1 MITMVEPTYPGCQY
15 FSGLATRV
23 GLSVDQVNFLLGQ
36 LAGLAVA
43 TLFRLQLR
51 PGRVGPAPRHLAAAA
66 TGLGILLFCYGRD
79 TVHVITQAVVTYSVI
94 RLAPAKY
101 VHRLCLLFAMIYLTI
116 IHYGRL
122 GRRNPYIDV
131 SGPVMVLTMKV
142 TLLAFN
148 IHDGAASDTGDLQT
162 NNPDI
167 RRLAVS
173 RVPGLLEFA
182 GYAFN
187 FQTVLVGPMV
197 DFRHYKHF
205 IETGVSPPPPGAP
218 VDKTGSDG
226 NANLVRPSP
235 WRAVLRQLGVVT
247 ITAWCVVFLVPKV
260 PHAFFRE
267 EAYYG
272 WSWWRQWGYMYLSGL
287 MGRMKYYAAWCLA
300 GAVCNASGLG
310 YSGLGEDG
318 RQRWDAVSNV
328 HLWQVEMGG
337 SFREVLQGWN
347 VGTGQWLRLVAYERA
362 ARHRTVAVYALSA
375 LWHGLDPCYFVTF
388 GVGALC
394 TEASRASRRCLRPR
408 MQFSAFTRRLYDLA
422 GWAATRVCIAYL
434 QVPFV
439 LLDISTSMRV
449 YSEHYFAVHLLC
461 AAMIFLLPR
470 VLPPPAKTVSSTAKL
485 TTPIVHDTGLV
496 VENSHVTS
504 SPTAAN
510 GHVTTHSACA
520 SDTYSMDPLPAGGHV
535 TDLGAPPAGCVGGS
549 LRKRTADLAGGLT
562 DGGRERP
569 LRAV

>member
-1 MITMVEPTYPGCQY
+1 MKWDMM
-15 FSGLATRV
+15 
-23 GLSVDQVNFLLGQ
+23 
-36 LAGLAVA
+36 
-43 TLFRLQLR
+43 
-51 PGRVGPAPRHLAAAA
+51 
-66 TGLGILLFCYGRD
+66 
-79 TVHVITQAVVTYSVI
+79 
-94 RLAPAKY
+94 
-101 VHRLCLLFAMIYLTI
+101 LCLLFAMIYLTI

-328 HLWQVEMGG
+328 HLWQVE
-337 SFREVLQGWN
+337 
-347 VGTGQWLRLVAYERA
+347 
-362 ARHRTVAVYALSA
+362 
-375 LWHGLDPCYFVTF
+375 
-388 GVGALC
+388 
-394 TEASRASRRCLRPR
+394 SRRCLRPR

-485 TTPIVHDTGLV
+485 TTPIVHDTGLDV
-496 VENSHVTS
+496 W
-504 SPTAAN
+504 AARSVR
-510 GHVTTHSACA
+510 G
-520 SDTYSMDPLPAGGHV
+520 
-535 TDLGAPPAGCVGGS
+535 
-549 LRKRTADLAGGLT
+549 LRIWPEG
-562 DGGRERP
+562 
-569 LRAV
+569 